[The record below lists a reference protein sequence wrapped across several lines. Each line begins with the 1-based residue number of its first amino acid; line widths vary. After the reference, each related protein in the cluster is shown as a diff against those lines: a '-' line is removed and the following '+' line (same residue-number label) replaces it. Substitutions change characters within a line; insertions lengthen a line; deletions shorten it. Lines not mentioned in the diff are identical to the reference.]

1 MTEYKRIER
10 CIGEYIA
17 GNYRCAVEVGIGEN
31 TTAAEILLA
40 AGIPVLG
47 TDIRVPE
54 RSEKVRIER
63 DDIFCPRIDLY
74 RGTEVIYAI
83 RPPIELIPPLI
94 ALARQMNCDL
104 IVYHLGFECYSTG
117 GRIIDCGVPLHL
129 YYEHQKRVA

>member
-1 MTEYKRIER
+1 MSEYKRIER

-17 GNYRCAVEVGIGEN
+17 GNYRRAVEVGIGEN

-40 AGIPVLG
+40 AGVPVIG
-47 TDIRVPE
+47 TDIGGPDLQGI
-54 RSEKVRIER
+54 VRIER

-83 RPPIELIPPLI
+83 RPPVELVPPLI
-94 ALARQMNCDL
+94 VLARRINCDL
-104 IVYHLGFECYSTG
+104 IVYHLGFECYGNG

-129 YYEHQKRVA
+129 YHAHQKSVA

>member
-1 MTEYKRIER
+1 MSEYKRIER

-17 GNYRCAVEVGIGEN
+17 GNYRRAVEVGIGEN

-40 AGIPVLG
+40 AGVPVLG
-47 TDIRVPE
+47 TDIRIPE
-54 RSEKVRIER
+54 RSKTVRIER
-63 DDIFCPRIDLY
+63 DDIFCPRTDLY

-83 RPPIELIPPLI
+83 RPPLELMPPLI

-104 IVYHLGFECYSTG
+104 IVYHLGFECYGTG

-129 YYEHQKRVA
+129 YHEHQKSVA